1 MRRTSNTILMN
12 TINMMQ
18 TIFVM
23 MIVVVI
29 TIIITPNL

>member
-18 TIFVM
+18 TMFVM